1 MAGPNPLRPDLMT
14 ASERLAE
21 VAAILAAGL
30 VRLRVRQ
37 SSRVSAH
44 REKVLWTVSPNQAVL
59 CSPRERE
66 QDHDR

>member
-30 VRLRVRQ
+30 VRLRSRQ

-44 REKVLWTVSPNQAVL
+44 ARESSLD
-59 CSPRERE
+59 CSPDQSGPVLPKRAGART
-66 QDHDR
+66 

>member
-14 ASERLAE
+14 ADERLAE

-30 VRLRVRQ
+30 LRLRARQ

-44 REKVLWTVSPNQAVL
+44 ARESSLDCVAHQSGPVLPKRAGAQ
-59 CSPRERE
+59 R
-66 QDHDR
+66 